1 MASQEAVAAI
11 QLIDACEQALVGLRN
26 LFHTVG
32 DDRTRDCKVQKLLPT
47 IQDNLRLLEK
57 KKVLRNGD
65 RVDNLRQLTK
75 ALAQDGGNQI
85 SCPGPGE
92 LLANQKGN
100 YNAYV
105 MDGTGTQINNP
116 AVYCEGPSGT

>member
-32 DDRTRDCKVQKLLPT
+32 DDRTRDYQVQKLLPT
-47 IQDNLRLLEK
+47 IQDNLRLLEN
-57 KKVLRNGD
+57 KKVLRNSD

-85 SCPGPGE
+85 ARPGPSE
-92 LLANQKGN
+92 LLANQKGS
-100 YNAYV
+100 YNTYV